1 MAFAFEE
8 LHVYQRALDFAV
20 SVIDIIDDIKTSRR
34 HYRLIEQLEASCTS
48 VALNISEGKGR
59 FSKKE
64 FRQFLYIARGSLY
77 ETVTMLKIFKRKSW
91 VKKNSYHILK
101 NMMLDFLEMITR
113 TVHTLEEILILE
125 LSLLIETMGIQQLN

>member
-8 LHVYQRALDFAV
+8 LHVYQRALDFSV
-20 SVIDIIDDIKTSRR
+20 KVIDAIDHVTTPRK

-64 FRQFLYIARGSLY
+64 FKQFLYISRGSLY
-77 ETVTMLKIFKRKSW
+77 ESITMLQIFLRKKW
-91 VKKNSYHILK
+91 LNPDTYNSLYSEAEQINRMLSGLINSLK
-101 NMMLDFLEMITR
+101 VPSKTTAID
-113 TVHTLEEILILE
+113 HE
-125 LSLLIETMGIQQLN
+125 L